1 MNNNEVISQEKKELV
16 VYKNEFNKISLKNF
30 TASEMD
36 LLFSIMSQ
44 MRNKNV
50 DEVEFDFGRLKEL
63 SKYNK
68 ENAISSFVKDLEATY
83 DKLIQINVKLGDSK
97 EFTKFVFFTK
107 YSISTE
113 NQTVKIR
120 VNDEFSSLI
129 NQLTGNFTKLEL
141 DEITSLKSTYSKTI
155 YRLLKQ
161 YRSTGYATFYI
172 DEFREIADIP
182 ESYLMGN
189 ITQRVIK
196 PAIKELRNLK
206 YFKNLNYNTIKGKGK
221 NKRKVERIEFRFW
234 NDDGAHKG
242 NRVFRKEDGSYYE
255 KYIEDWDE
263 NEIKKAIPEVAD

>member
-1 MNNNEVISQEKKELV
+1 MNNKEFISKEKKELV

-44 MRNKNV
+44 MRDKNV
-50 DEVEFDFGRLKEL
+50 DEVEFDFNRLKEL

-83 DKLIQINVKLGDSK
+83 DKLIQINVKFGDSK

-172 DEFREIADIP
+172 DEFREICDIP

-206 YFKNLNYNTIKGKGK
+206 YFKNLSYNTIKGKGK

-234 NDDGAHKG
+234 NDDGAYKG
-242 NRVFRKEDGSYYE
+242 NRVFRRKDGSYYE